1 MNITDNSRSWL
12 AQNMPRTM
20 RAVAGL
26 PDLNGIRMAMNM
38 HLDLKM
44 LPLVEGLRARGAE
57 LFITTCNPTTVR
69 NEVAEAMRAAG
80 ARVEAYK
87 DMPDAEWQAAIR
99 AGVEW
104 GPTHLCEMGADYT
117 HYLMTTGATLPSVK
131 AGLEATGSGINR
143 LQGKLPPW
151 PIFNWDDVPIKEGL
165 HNRHMVGLTTWQA
178 FFGRTLLSLHEKRV
192 LVVGYGTVGQGLAAS
207 ARAYGGQVMVAE
219 VDPGRLMQA
228 AYDGWLTGSVG
239 ELAPLADV
247 IVTGTGAH
255 HVVPFAVMEQLKDGC
270 FLLNSGHRID
280 EIEIAALAG
289 MPHGDPVPMVRRYI
303 MPSGKSVH
311 LFAGGAMANLTA
323 GEGDS
328 LNAFD
333 VTLALMAEGI
343 GHIVG
348 VGQDAPAGVHLLPQ
362 DVWQRACPPAAPV
375 YSTP

>member
-1 MNITDNSRSWL
+1 MDITDNTRAWL
-12 AQNMPRTM
+12 AQNMPRTI
-20 RAVAGL
+20 RAIAAL
-26 PDLNGIRMAMNM
+26 PDLTGVRMAMNM

-44 LPLVEGLRARGAE
+44 LTLVEGLAARGAE
-57 LFITTCNPTTVR
+57 LFVTTCNPTTVR
-69 NEVAEAMRAAG
+69 NEVADAMRACG
-80 ARVEAYK
+80 AQVQAYK
-87 DMPDAEWQAAIR
+87 DMPDAEWHAAIK

-117 HYLMTTGATLPSVK
+117 HYLMTTGAALPSVK
-131 AGLEATGSGINR
+131 AGLEATGSGISR

-207 ARAYGGQVMVAE
+207 ARTYGGQVMVAE
-219 VDPGRLMQA
+219 IDPGRGLQA
-228 AYDGWLTGSVG
+228 AYDGWLTGSVA

-247 IVTGTGAH
+247 IVTGTGAR
-255 HVVPFAVMEQLKDGC
+255 HVIPISVIETLKDNC

-280 EIEIAALAG
+280 EIDIVALEAH
-289 MPHGDPVPMVRRYI
+289 PHEDIIPMVTRYAL
-303 MPSGKSVH
+303 PSGKSVQ

-333 VTLALMAEGI
+333 VTLALLAEGI

-348 VGQDAPAGVHLLPQ
+348 VGQAAAPGVHLLPQ
-362 DVWQRACPPAAPV
+362 HVWERACPPPGV
-375 YSTP
+375 D